1 MLLGTTEAIN
11 TRTGLSRTSSS
22 LYIASMSS
30 VPFRTLPLYSD
41 FSILDHRINIRN
53 IASLTPG
60 LIPLSN
66 IAVAVT
72 VEIVSL
78 AATKDVDG
86 TVYVVGAEG
95 DVTGFGDLH
104 CCSLGFVRLE
114 IRILVYMPGRQIEI
128 KTVQFKENLIGKKI
142 ANKIY

>member
-1 MLLGTTEAIN
+1 MLGTTEAIN
-11 TRTGLSRTSSS
+11 PRTDLSQTSSS
-22 LYIASMSS
+22 LDVAFLSS
-30 VPFRTLPLYSD
+30 VPFRALPLYRN

-78 AATKDVDG
+78 AATQDVDS
-86 TVYVVGAEG
+86 TVYVVRAEG
-95 DVTGFGDLH
+95 DVTGLGDLH
-104 CCSLGFVRLE
+104 CCAFWVR
-114 IRILVYMPGRQIEI
+114 
-128 KTVQFKENLIGKKI
+128 
-142 ANKIY
+142 